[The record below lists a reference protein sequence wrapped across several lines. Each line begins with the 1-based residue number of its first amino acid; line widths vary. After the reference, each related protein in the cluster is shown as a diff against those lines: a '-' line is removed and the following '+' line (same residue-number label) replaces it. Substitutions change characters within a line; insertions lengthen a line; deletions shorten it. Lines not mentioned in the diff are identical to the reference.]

1 MSPRIMDFLR
11 GSALACAALIVTT
24 GPVSAQSKAVIA
36 TFSKLDVALTGHLN
50 DRCELA
56 GGGNIRFGELTGG
69 ETAAADLFLNCN
81 VPFDLGLQSSNGGL
95 AHATLPTGQG
105 PYAGALGYTVNV
117 QVPVLSPHPSVLHG
131 AFHSAELKSR
141 RTLSSGDAIAAGGAR
156 LEFHTQVPTGAG
168 LLAGEYSETFTVTL
182 TARL

>member
-1 MSPRIMDFLR
+1 MSLCIKTFL
-11 GSALACAALIVTT
+11 GGGALVCVALLGMTT
-24 GPVSAQSKAVIA
+24 PANAQSKAIAA
-36 TFSKLDVALTGHLN
+36 TFSKLDVALTGHIN

-56 GGGNIRFGELTGG
+56 GGGDIRFGELTGRK
-69 ETAAADLFLNCN
+69 TVVADLSLNCN
-81 VPFDLGLQSSNGGL
+81 VPFDLDLQSANGGL

-105 PYAGALGYTVNV
+105 PYAGNLAYLVNI
-117 QVPVLSPHPSVLHG
+117 QVPTLSPQRATLHG
-131 AFHSAELKSR
+131 SFNSAELRSR

-156 LEFHTQVPTGAG
+156 LEFQTQTPTGAG

>member
-1 MSPRIMDFLR
+1 MA
-11 GSALACAALIVTT
+11 GAALLLAA
-24 GPVSAQSKAVIA
+24 GPASAQSKAVVA
-36 TFSKLDVALTGHLN
+36 TFSKLDVALTGHIN

-56 GGGNIRFGELTGG
+56 GGGDINFGELNAPK
-69 ETAAADLFLNCN
+69 TAAADLFLNCN

-105 PYAGALGYTVNV
+105 PYAGNLGYTVNIR
-117 QVPVLSPHPSVLHG
+117 VPLLNPHPSTLHG
-131 AFHSAELKSR
+131 SFNSAELKSR
-141 RTLSSGDAIAAGGAR
+141 RTLTSGDAIAAGGAH
-156 LEFHTQVPTGAG
+156 LEFQTQAPVGAG